1 MSGVAHSSYSRR
13 GIFCNASFERALDRL
28 LGEAPAG
35 QVAGRSGTGS
45 PFRDDSL
52 RAKELGLEGVE
63 GSLDVLGSDAAPF
76 QVVAYKEVA
85 TAALCEHLRTPPRKS
100 LVVHRTC
107 AHQPVDSFLPHR
119 RTDVRAGQPVGQ
131 LSFGEV
137 PTGERARGASDGLVQ
152 TELLPQ
158 PPRPRPVELD
168 ADVEACREHDLGRQ
182 GPPRLALELDL
193 DSFARPSAQG
203 ANSWR

>member
-1 MSGVAHSSYSRR
+1 M
-13 GIFCNASFERALDRL
+13 
-28 LGEAPAG
+28 
-35 QVAGRSGTGS
+35 
-45 PFRDDSL
+45 
-52 RAKELGLEGVE
+52 LGLEGVE

-119 RTDVRAGQPVGQ
+119 RTHVRAGQPVGQ

-158 PPRPRPVELD
+158 PPRTRPVELD